1 MKSLPLQTKL
11 LFYILG
17 LITCLWCIGLTL
29 AGYHLKAELNKVF
42 DSVLQETAERIFPLA
57 LVEILNRDDVK
68 VFQQLPA
75 LSEYEERVVYR
86 VVNSMGEV
94 LLKSHNAG
102 DHLWGGK
109 VIEGFKTTEN
119 SRIYSLAAIQKRYF
133 IQVLE
138 PLNYRQVALKEAVML
153 MALPLIFLLPLSFL
167 AVLWLVRKLFKPV
180 KQLSIEVSNRSARDL
195 VPISIDQLPQEL
207 LPIPAAINQLMKQ
220 VQVAL
225 DAERHFT
232 ANAAHELRT
241 PLATMKA
248 QIQRLEKRVTD
259 PEYKGKLSQLRI
271 SLDHLIN
278 LSDKLLQLA
287 KADALSLKLADYH
300 PLTELM
306 IFIIEDFRRSGFEN
320 LTLKIPEHE
329 VFAAVDIDAV
339 AIIVKN
345 IVDNALKYRSNNEP
359 VLVELT
365 YDAKIV
371 VSNDCEPLKQENI
384 DNLCNRFYRAPSE
397 QTGSG
402 LGLAIVS
409 TLVNKMGGSI
419 YIESPIRQS
428 HRGFQ
433 IVVQLKTDR
442 EMNNAL
448 QGQ

>member
-1 MKSLPLQTKL
+1 MKSLSLQTKL

-17 LITCLWCIGLTL
+17 LITCLWGIGLTL
-29 AGYHLKAELNKVF
+29 AGYHLKTELNKVF

-86 VVNSMGEV
+86 VINSTGDI

-102 DHLWGGK
+102 DHQWGEK
-109 VIEGFKTTEN
+109 FTEGFKSTEN
-119 SRIYSLAAIQKRYF
+119 SRIYSLAAIQNRYF

-153 MALPLIFLLPLSFL
+153 MALPLMFLLPLSFL
-167 AVLWLVRKLFKPV
+167 AVLWMVRKLFKPV
-180 KQLSIEVSNRSARDL
+180 KQLSIEVNNRSDRDL
-195 VPISIDQLPQEL
+195 VPITIDQLPQEL
-207 LPIPAAINQLMKQ
+207 LPIPAAINQLMNR

-259 PEYKGKLSQLRI
+259 SEHRGKLSQLRV

-287 KADALSLKLADYH
+287 KADALSLKLTEYH

-306 IFIIEDFRRSGFEN
+306 TFIIEDFRRSGSEN
-320 LTLKIPEHE
+320 LTLKLPEHE
-329 VFAAVDIDAV
+329 VFAVVDIDAV

-345 IVDNALKYRSNNEP
+345 LVDNALKYRSTEEQ

-365 YDAKIV
+365 HDAKIV
-371 VSNDCEPLKQENI
+371 VSNDCEPLKQEDV
-384 DNLCNRFYRAPSE
+384 DNLCNRFYRAPS
-397 QTGSG
+397 QRTGSG

-409 TLVNKMGGSI
+409 TLVNKMGGNI
-419 YIESPIRQS
+419 HIESPIRQS
-428 HRGFQ
+428 QRGFQ
-433 IVVQLKTDR
+433 IVIQLKTDHK
-442 EMNNAL
+442 MNNAL